1 MLAHEIPPPDNLLHL
16 SVVRFAGVSGRLVIY
31 WEAEPI
37 TAGLNDF
44 SPTSGSITFQDG
56 QVNRCSFF

>member
-1 MLAHEIPPPDNLLHL
+1 MLAYETPPPDNMLDLL
-16 SVVRFAGVSGRLVIY
+16 VVRLTGTSGRLVIY

-44 SPTSGSITFQDG
+44 SPTSGNITFQDG
-56 QVNRCSFF
+56 QVNG